1 MIKASVLMTVFN
13 AEKYLEHSIN
23 SLLKQS
29 YKKFE
34 LIIIDDKSNDNSK
47 RIIQNFKNKKIKK
60 YFLPKHIGRT
70 PALNFGLKKCSG
82 KYIAILDADDLS
94 TKDRLLKQINFLE
107 KNINCNLIGSYTSL
121 INKKGKLLKNFIM
134 PKTIEEFND
143 KMKLKN
149 LLPHSSV
156 MIRKKF
162 FKKIGYFYPKNFKY
176 AQDHA
181 LWLKF
186 LKKTDIYILPNYLT
200 KCRVLENNM
209 TNSKKYK
216 LIREIE
222 LVKNSLYSIK
232 NFKLSFLNYLFL
244 ILLIFKTLIKIVFKS
259 IF

>member
-107 KNINCNLIGSYTSL
+107 LELTYLDTNVMKKSINIML
-121 INKKGKLLKNFIM
+121 
-134 PKTIEEFND
+134 
-143 KMKLKN
+143 
-149 LLPHSSV
+149 
-156 MIRKKF
+156 
-162 FKKIGYFYPKNFKY
+162 
-176 AQDHA
+176 A
-181 LWLKF
+181 LV
-186 LKKTDIYILPNYLT
+186 P
-200 KCRVLENNM
+200 
-209 TNSKKYK
+209 
-216 LIREIE
+216 
-222 LVKNSLYSIK
+222 
-232 NFKLSFLNYLFL
+232 L
-244 ILLIFKTLIKIVFKS
+244 ILITIIFKS
-259 IF
+259 